1 MNTITVTGKSVA
13 EAVQKGLAELG
24 IKEENAEI
32 QIITEASQGFL
43 GLLGS
48 KQAEVKIT
56 AKKPPLDFMQDF
68 LVDMLRL
75 MGLKGEVDAYVKDE
89 NILCLDISG
98 PDMAVLIGKRG
109 QTLSSLQ
116 YLLNIVFH
124 KEFQNVEGRLLVDVE
139 GYRSRREKTL
149 QRLAANLAEKVM
161 ATKQEVALEPMNP
174 QDRRIIH
181 TALQDHPAVTTY
193 SEGIEPHRKVIIAL
207 K

>member
-1 MNTITVTGKSVA
+1 MDTIKVTGKNVA
-13 EAVQKGLAELG
+13 EAVQKGLEELG
-24 IKEENAEI
+24 IREGNAEI
-32 QIITEASQGFL
+32 QILTEPSQGFL

-48 KQAEVKIT
+48 KQAEVKISV
-56 AKKPPLDFMQDF
+56 KKPPLDFMQDF
-68 LVDMLRL
+68 LVDMLRM

-98 PDMAVLIGKRG
+98 PDMGVLIGKRG

-116 YLLNIVFH
+116 YILNIVFH
-124 KEFQNVEGRLLVDVE
+124 KEFKNVEGRLLIDVE

-149 QRLAANLAEKVM
+149 ERLAVNLAEKVV
-161 ATKQEVALEPMNP
+161 ATKQDVALEPMNP

-181 TALQDHPAVTTY
+181 TALQDNPAVTTF
-193 SEGIEPHRKVIIAL
+193 SEGDEPHRKVIISL

>member
-1 MNTITVTGKSVA
+1 MDTITVTGKNVA
-13 EAVQKGLAELG
+13 EAVQKGLEELG
-24 IKEENAEI
+24 IREENA
-32 QIITEASQGFL
+32 QIDILTEPSQGFL

-48 KQAEVKIT
+48 KQAEVKISV
-56 AKKPPLDFMQDF
+56 KKPPLDFMQDF
-68 LVDMLRL
+68 LVDMLRM

-98 PDMAVLIGKRG
+98 PDMGVLIGKRG

-124 KEFQNVEGRLLVDVE
+124 KEFKNVEGRLLIDVE

-149 QRLAANLAEKVM
+149 QRLAVNLAEKVV
-161 ATKQEVALEPMNP
+161 ATKQQLALEPMNP

-181 TALQDHPAVTTY
+181 TALQDNPAVTTY
-193 SEGIEPHRKVIIAL
+193 SEGEEPHRKVIISL
-207 K
+207 S

>member
-1 MNTITVTGKSVA
+1 MDTITVTGKNVA
-13 EAVQKGLAELG
+13 EAVQKGLEELG
-24 IKEENAEI
+24 IREENA
-32 QIITEASQGFL
+32 QIDILKEPSQGFL

-48 KQAEVKIT
+48 KQAEVKISV
-56 AKKPPLDFMQDF
+56 KKPPLDFMQDF
-68 LVDMLRL
+68 LVDMLRM

-98 PDMAVLIGKRG
+98 PDMGVLIGKRG

-124 KEFQNVEGRLLVDVE
+124 KEFKNVEGRLLVDVE

-149 QRLAANLAEKVM
+149 QRLAVNLAEKVV
-161 ATKQEVALEPMNP
+161 ATKQQLALEPMRP

-181 TALQDHPAVTTY
+181 TALQDNPAVTTY
-193 SEGIEPHRKVIIAL
+193 SEGEEPHRKVIIAL
-207 K
+207 S

>member
-1 MNTITVTGKSVA
+1 MDTITVTGKNVA
-13 EAVQKGLAELG
+13 EAVQKGLEELG
-24 IKEENAEI
+24 IREENA
-32 QIITEASQGFL
+32 QIDILTEPSQGFL

-48 KQAEVKIT
+48 KQAEVKISV
-56 AKKPPLDFMQDF
+56 KKPALDFMQDF
-68 LVDMLRL
+68 LVDMLRM

-98 PDMAVLIGKRG
+98 PDMGVLIGKRG

-124 KEFQNVEGRLLVDVE
+124 KEFKNVEGRLLVDVE

-149 QRLAANLAEKVM
+149 QRLAVNLAEKVV
-161 ATKQEVALEPMNP
+161 ATKQQLALEPMRP

-181 TALQDHPAVTTY
+181 TALQDNPAVTTY
-193 SEGIEPHRKVIIAL
+193 SEGEEPHRKVIIAL
-207 K
+207 S